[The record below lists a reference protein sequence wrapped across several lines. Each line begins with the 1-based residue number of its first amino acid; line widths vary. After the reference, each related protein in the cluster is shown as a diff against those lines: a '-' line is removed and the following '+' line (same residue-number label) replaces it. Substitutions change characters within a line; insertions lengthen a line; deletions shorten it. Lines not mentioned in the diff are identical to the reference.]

1 MRVRRK
7 GIFFFSA
14 LSAVV
19 AILSA
24 AATAQN
30 YESTSAPS
38 SPAPRLATHAKA
50 PALRLLTSDQGLA
63 VLSAAL
69 ESRANSD
76 SESDC
81 SHLVHAIYERAG
93 FPYPYANSSSL
104 YAGKA
109 AFERVARPQPGDLVV
124 WPGHVGI
131 AVNPAQ
137 RSFFSALRSGLG
149 VEPYDSPYWKE
160 RGRPH
165 FLRYV
170 TDARAANRV
179 ASSGR
184 ESNLKTAAST
194 ETRPPVSRSL
204 TFDTSADAIEDAR
217 PQPDPARNVVQ
228 VAVSV
233 ATVRL
238 QRPTTVE
245 VTSALEQVLSEN
257 AEGLGGVDMLN
268 PAKPLVI
275 FDQLSVERVHLQRD
289 RGWAEVRIAGALK
302 LSKRKAN
309 STKHNEHQRWLMVRR
324 DRDSWEITIPSE
336 VIYMQSDAAVRTLAH
351 QLAALTDDTAGVPG
365 TPGQK
370 LQLSR
375 LLNIFLEK

>member
-257 AEGLGGVDMLN
+257 AEGLGGVDTLN

>member
-1 MRVRRK
+1 MRVRQK
-7 GIFFFSA
+7 GIIFFSA
-14 LSAVV
+14 LSALV
-19 AILSA
+19 AILATS
-24 AATAQN
+24 ATAQN
-30 YESTSAPS
+30 RESSSATS
-38 SPAPRLATHAKA
+38 SPAHRLAAHSKS
-50 PALRLLTSDQGLA
+50 PALRLLTSDEGLA

-104 YAGKA
+104 YAGKVE
-109 AFERVARPQPGDLVV
+109 FERVARPQPGDLVV

-137 RSFFSALRSGLG
+137 RSFFSALRAGLG

-165 FLRYV
+165 FLRYI

-179 ASSGR
+179 AYSGR

-194 ETRPPVSRSL
+194 DAPLPISRSL
-204 TFDTSADAIEDAR
+204 TYDARADAAEDAY
-217 PQPDPARNVVQ
+217 PQPDPARSAFQ

-233 ATVRL
+233 ATVRSR
-238 QRPTTVE
+238 RPTTVE
-245 VTSALEQVLSEN
+245 VTGALEQILSEN
-257 AEGLGGVDMLN
+257 GQGLGGVDMLN
-268 PAKPLVI
+268 PPKPLVI

-289 RGWAEVRIAGALK
+289 RGWAEVRITGALK
-302 LSKRKAN
+302 LSKQKAN

-324 DRDSWEITIPSE
+324 DHDSWEITIPSE
-336 VIYMQSDAAVRTLAH
+336 VIYIQSDLAVRTLAH

-365 TPGQK
+365 TPGEK

-375 LLNIFLEK
+375 LLSVFLEK